1 MRYPSYL
8 TAYDIETLEK
18 QGITPE
24 MYVKQKAERTAKQRA
39 DERAAMNAVVYEGA
53 TMPARQKTVLAP
65 PSPPASTWSRKLT
78 QKGAAMGM
86 IPPAIRAPPP
96 VMSNVQTVVNLG
108 ELDGMTV
115 TGEPPT
121 MTPDTVVGPPAPGV
135 ADLAKAYAKSSAV
148 PTLFSLLGL
157 YALGMRDTGKLM
169 TMGAVIYGSQV
180 VGGTAWTAYKIK
192 NPS

>member
-1 MRYPSYL
+1 MSRVK
-8 TAYDIETLEK
+8 EK
-18 QGITPE
+18 
-24 MYVKQKAERTAKQRA
+24 
-39 DERAAMNAVVYEGA
+39 ERAAVEAVVYEGA
-53 TMPARQKTVLAP
+53 TMPRTKPVLAP
-65 PSPPASTWSRKLT
+65 PPAAPASTWSRKLT

-86 IPPAIRAPPP
+86 IPPAIQAPPP
-96 VMSNVQTVVNLG
+96 VMSNVQTLTNYG

-115 TGEPPT
+115 TGEPPA
-121 MTPDTVVGPPAPGV
+121 MTPDTVVGPPAPGI

-169 TMGAVIYGSQV
+169 SMGFIIYGSQV

-192 NPS
+192 NPG